1 MYQSTVSLRRESEI
15 VLMSSA
21 VVYSTLQR
29 SSERLEPEYL
39 LFLQLSIGSACAR
52 TIITITN
59 TLKSIFMYQG
69 ALKQHKV
76 DEK

>member
-29 SSERLEPEYL
+29 SSERLEPKYL